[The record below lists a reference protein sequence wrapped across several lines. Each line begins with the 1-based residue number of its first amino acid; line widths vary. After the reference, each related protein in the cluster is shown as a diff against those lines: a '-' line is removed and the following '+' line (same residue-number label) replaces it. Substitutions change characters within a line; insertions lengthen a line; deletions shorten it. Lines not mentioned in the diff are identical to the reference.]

1 MSNFIGAAIAIAI
14 QDIGASVIELYD
26 RVTENG
32 IDRRKTEDGLDDR
45 ETEEAP

>member
-14 QDIGASVIELYD
+14 SDIGSSIIEIFD

-32 IDRRKTEDGLDDR
+32 LERRKTEDGLYDR
-45 ETEEAP
+45 DTEGA

>member
-14 QDIGASVIELYD
+14 QDIGASVIEIYD

-32 IDRRKTEDGLDDR
+32 TERRKTEDGLDDR
-45 ETEEAP
+45 ETE

>member
-14 QDIGASVIELYD
+14 QDIGAGIIELFD

-32 IDRRKTEDGLDDR
+32 LDRRKTENGLDDR
-45 ETEEAP
+45 ETE

>member
-14 QDIGASVIELYD
+14 QDIGASVIEIFD

-32 IDRRKTEDGLDDR
+32 TDRRKTEDGLYDR
-45 ETEEAP
+45 ETEGAP

>member
-14 QDIGASVIELYD
+14 SDIGASIIEIFD

-32 IDRRKTEDGLDDR
+32 LERRKTEDRLYDR
-45 ETEEAP
+45 DTEGA

>member
-14 QDIGASVIELYD
+14 QDIGASIIEIYD

-32 IDRRKTEDGLDDR
+32 TERRKTEDGLYDR
-45 ETEEAP
+45 DTEGA

>member
-14 QDIGASVIELYD
+14 QDIGASIIEIFD

-32 IDRRKTEDGLDDR
+32 LERRKTEDGLDDR
-45 ETEEAP
+45 ETE

>member
-14 QDIGASVIELYD
+14 QDIGASIIEIFD

-32 IDRRKTEDGLDDR
+32 LERRKTEDGLYDR
-45 ETEEAP
+45 DTEGA

>member
-14 QDIGASVIELYD
+14 QDIGASIIEIYD

-32 IDRRKTEDGLDDR
+32 TERRKTEDGLYDR
-45 ETEEAP
+45 ETEGA

>member
-14 QDIGASVIELYD
+14 QDIGASIIEIFD

-32 IDRRKTEDGLDDR
+32 LDRRKTEDGLDDR
-45 ETEEAP
+45 ETE